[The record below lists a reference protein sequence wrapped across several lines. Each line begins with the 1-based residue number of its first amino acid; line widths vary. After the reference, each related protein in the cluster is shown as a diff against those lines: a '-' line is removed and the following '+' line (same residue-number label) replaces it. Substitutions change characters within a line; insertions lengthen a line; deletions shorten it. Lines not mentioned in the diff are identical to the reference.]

1 MIYWLTNKETNYN
14 HRKEAINFFNEY
26 NIKYKKIDIN
36 KLTYNDLLCILNM
49 DETVEPYK
57 ILHRKVKNKQKVY
70 KNKKMFCDLLRDKNI
85 VYNII
90 LDPEK
95 GKVCYGINENIR
107 KFIPREIRE
116 AQMNYYLKKL
126 KEMDEENEEKHH
138 LSDEFLE

>member
-1 MIYWLTNKETNYN
+1 MIYWLSNKKTNSN
-14 HRKEAINFFNEY
+14 HKKEAINFFNEY
-26 NIKYKKIDIN
+26 NIKYEKVDID

-57 ILHRKVKNKQKVY
+57 ILNRKVNNRRKVY
-70 KNKKMFCDLLRDKNI
+70 ENKKLFCDLLKNKNI
-85 VYNII
+85 VGNII
-90 LDPEK
+90 VDSNNK
-95 GKVCYGINENIR
+95 KVCYGINENIR